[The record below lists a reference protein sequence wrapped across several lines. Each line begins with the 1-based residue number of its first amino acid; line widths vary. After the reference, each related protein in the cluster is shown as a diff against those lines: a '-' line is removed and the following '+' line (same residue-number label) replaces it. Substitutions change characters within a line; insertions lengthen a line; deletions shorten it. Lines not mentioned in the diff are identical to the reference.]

1 MCSNR
6 IGGDAAMSEE
16 TSDAGQGP
24 LAGIRVIDFTSIY
37 SGPIGTSILGDQGA
51 DVIKVEAADGDL
63 MRRGKPAGRNVAA
76 SFAMMNRNKRS
87 IVIDA
92 RTDAGREVLLDLIR
106 DADVVV
112 ENFRPGVMDRL
123 GIGYEHCRAA
133 NPKIIFAS
141 INGVGSTGPYSKRR
155 VYDAVIQAVGGVA
168 ALQSDPATG
177 RPQMINT
184 LICDKI
190 TSLNAAQ
197 VVTAALFARERHG
210 IGQRVELT
218 MLDAALHF
226 IWPDGMHNQ
235 SFLGDDVEP
244 MPALD
249 HSHFVRATAD
259 GYVAVMPVKAAELE
273 GSFKALGLDALW
285 GDPRFATP
293 ADRYRN
299 AELLQGLLNDAYA
312 SFSTEDICA
321 RLEANDVPFAKIN
334 GRDDVVKDPQVKA
347 MGALLEVA
355 HPQGGRMRQP
365 RPPGQFSQTPAG
377 LMRCSPELGEHTKEV
392 LREIRSDA
400 EIEALLNGGIIH

>member
-1 MCSNR
+1 
-6 IGGDAAMSEE
+6 MSEE
-16 TSDAGQGP
+16 VSAASHGP
-24 LAGIRVIDFTSIY
+24 LTGIRVIDFTSIY

-51 DVIKVEAADGDL
+51 DVIKVEATDGDL
-63 MRRGKPAGRNVAA
+63 MRRGKPSSRNVAA

-92 RTDAGREVLLDLIR
+92 RTDPGREVLIDLIR
-106 DADVVV
+106 NADVVI

-123 GIGYEHCRAA
+123 GIGYEHCKRV

-141 INGVGSTGPYSKRR
+141 INGVGGTGPYAKRR

-235 SFLGDDVEP
+235 SFIGDDVEP

-273 GSFKALGLDALW
+273 GSFRALGLEALW
-285 GDPRFATP
+285 GDERFATP
-293 ADRYRN
+293 MDRYRN
-299 AELLQGLLNDAYA
+299 AELLQGLLNEAYG
-312 SFSTEDICA
+312 SFSTDDICA

-334 GRDDVVKDPQVKA
+334 GRDDVVSDPQVAA
-347 MGALLEVA
+347 MGALQEID

-365 RPPGQFSQTPAG
+365 RPQGQFSATPAE
-377 LMRCSPELGEHTKEV
+377 LRRCSPELGEHTAEI
-392 LREIRSDA
+392 LSEIRSEA
-400 EIEALLNGGIIH
+400 QIEELRASGIIN

>member
-1 MCSNR
+1 
-6 IGGDAAMSEE
+6 MSEGN
-16 TSDAGQGP
+16 SAASHGP
-24 LAGIRVIDFTSIY
+24 LRGIRVVDFTSIY

-63 MRRGKPAGRNVAA
+63 MRRGTPASRNVSPA
-76 SFAMMNRNKRS
+76 FAMMNRNKRS

-92 RTDAGREVLLDLIR
+92 RADAGREVLIDLIR
-106 DADVVV
+106 TADVVI

-123 GIGYEHCRAA
+123 GIGYEHCSAV
-133 NPKIIFAS
+133 NPRLVFAS
-141 INGVGSTGPYSKRR
+141 INGVGSTGPYAKRR

-197 VVTAALFARERHG
+197 VVTAALFARERDG
-210 IGQRVELT
+210 IGQKVELT

-226 IWPDGMHNQ
+226 IWPDGMPNQ
-235 SFLGDDVEP
+235 SFIGDDVEV
-244 MPALD
+244 MPQLD

-259 GYVAVMPVKAAELE
+259 GHVAVMPVKAAELE
-273 GSFKALGLDALW
+273 GSFKALGLETLW
-285 GDPRFATP
+285 GDERFATP

-299 AELLQGLLNDAYA
+299 AEEFQKLLNNAYA
-312 SFSTEDICA
+312 SFSTEEICS

-334 GRDDVVKDPQVKA
+334 GRDDVVADPQVEA
-347 MGALLEVA
+347 MGALLEID

-365 RPPGQFSQTPAG
+365 RPPGQFSRTPAA
-377 LMRCSPELGEHTKEV
+377 LTRFSPELGEHTREV
-392 LREIRSDA
+392 IAEVRSAAQIEELRA
-400 EIEALLNGGIIH
+400 AGIIN